1 MNKTY
6 SITVEGT
13 APLMLSNVEYS
24 DPLGEPA
31 KQKKQ
36 FTDKKGKAKTD
47 DVHRVVRTLDWLY
60 SGYWKEE
67 GECIVCPEENTVA
80 FAGYSTPYLPGA
92 NFQRSL
98 RDAATAWKLG
108 KTSKSAIIVYSN
120 PEIEFDGPKDGVE
133 MFNSREP
140 KLQYAASTSR
150 GVWVNRICIPAGWK
164 CTYELNL
171 NTELLEVSDLKKICI
186 MAGKS
191 AGLGTWR
198 PRFGRFQV
206 NQIEEIELS

>member
-6 SITVEGT
+6 SVTVEGT

-36 FTDKKGKAKTD
+36 FTDKKGKSKTD

-67 GECIVCPEENTVA
+67 GKCIVDPEDNTVA
-80 FAGYSTPYLPGA
+80 FDGFSTPYLPGA

-98 RDAATAWKLG
+98 RDAATNWKLG

-120 PEIEFDGPKDGVE
+120 PEIEFDGPKDAVE

-140 KLQYAASTSR
+140 KLQHAASTSR
-150 GVWVNRICIPAGWK
+150 GVWVNRICIPAGWL

-171 NTELLEVSDLKKICI
+171 NTELLEVSDLKKICV

-198 PRFGRFQV
+198 PRYGRFQV